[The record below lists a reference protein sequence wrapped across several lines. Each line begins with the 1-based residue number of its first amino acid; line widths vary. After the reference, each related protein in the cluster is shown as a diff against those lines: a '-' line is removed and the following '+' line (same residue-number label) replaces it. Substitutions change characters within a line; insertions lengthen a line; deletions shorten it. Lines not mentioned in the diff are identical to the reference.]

1 MVRYKFLF
9 IGGAGFIGY
18 HLAKH
23 LSELGHEIVIIDNLS
38 RGKKDDDLN
47 SFLKKHKIKFFND
60 DISSPIKI
68 RQYDFDYIIH
78 LAAILGVS
86 NVKLN
91 PYYTLY
97 NNISILDSAIN
108 FSSKCKKL
116 KKFIFFSTSEIYAA
130 SLRKNE
136 LSFPTSESS
145 NVLIDQEFPNR
156 DSYFLS
162 KIIGEAMIKYSKK
175 NYIIFRPHN
184 FFGERMGNS
193 HVVPELYAKINST
206 NKNTILLNNP
216 NHFRCFCY
224 IGDAVKLMSK
234 VILSK
239 KVKNISINVG
249 DNTNEISIQTLA
261 DLISLYCNKKINF
274 NPVFD
279 IDESP
284 IRRLPDIKLILSF
297 NKSFNFTKFEYALS
311 KTLDWYSK
319 RM

>member
-162 KIIGEAMIKYSKK
+162 KIIGEAMIK
-175 NYIIFRPHN
+175 
-184 FFGERMGNS
+184 
-193 HVVPELYAKINST
+193 
-206 NKNTILLNNP
+206 
-216 NHFRCFCY
+216 
-224 IGDAVKLMSK
+224 
-234 VILSK
+234 
-239 KVKNISINVG
+239 
-249 DNTNEISIQTLA
+249 
-261 DLISLYCNKKINF
+261 
-274 NPVFD
+274 
-279 IDESP
+279 
-284 IRRLPDIKLILSF
+284 
-297 NKSFNFTKFEYALS
+297 
-311 KTLDWYSK
+311 
-319 RM
+319 